1 MDLNCRQFS
10 TQKPLVSVIV
20 PSYNHANY
28 ICQTLESIFSQ
39 TYDNIELIVIDDC
52 SIDDSVSVINTIK
65 AKHDFIFIEHKEN
78 KGLSNTLNEAINI
91 ARGKYISSI
100 ASDDYWPD
108 YKIAVQVDILEKHPE
123 YAVCFGKYTGFSN
136 DDKQIK
142 YVSKYYR
149 SGYIFND
156 LITWKF
162 SIPALTTMIN
172 KSVFKDVGLYD
183 PSIAIED
190 WYMWL
195 KISKKY
201 PFYYINEVLGFYRL
215 HENNMSKKMLWMIEE
230 KRKILDLWHEDAL
243 YQEALEVH
251 NIMSFWKLSGFNKK
265 KALDYL
271 PSCNLMKALKSRY
284 FYKGIVKL
292 ILLNNDYSI

>member
-1 MDLNCRQFS
+1 MDLS
-10 TQKPLVSVIV
+10 YKEISAQKPLVSVIV

-28 ICQTLESIFSQ
+28 IYQTLESIFSQ

-52 SIDDSVSVINTIK
+52 SLDDSVDVINSIK

-78 KGLSNTLNEAINI
+78 RGLSNTLNEAINI

-108 YKIAVQVDILEKHPE
+108 YKIAMQVDILEKHPE
-123 YAVCFGKYTGFSN
+123 YAVCFGKYIGFNSA
-136 DDKQIK
+136 DKQETH
-142 YVSKYYR
+142 VSKYYR

-172 KSVFKDVGLYD
+172 KSVFKEVGLYD
-183 PSIAIED
+183 PTIAIED

-201 PFYYINEVLGFYRL
+201 PFYFINEVLGFYRL

-230 KRKILDLWHEDAL
+230 KRKILDLWHEDVL
-243 YQEALEVH
+243 YQEALAVH
-251 NIMSFWKLSGFNKK
+251 NIMSFWKLSGYNKK
-265 KALDYL
+265 KAIAYL
-271 PSCNLMKALKSRY
+271 PLFNLIKALKSKF
-284 FYKGIVKL
+284 FYKGLVKL
-292 ILLNNDYSI
+292 VLPNNDYSI